1 MIRGRITAGILS
13 SLAGLVLGAGGLAA
27 RPALTGT
34 GGGPETTITAPYT
47 TSTGQTVPP
56 GRARRPEADTDAR
69 TERQR
74 DLDRVLDGICT
85 GCR

>member
-1 MIRGRITAGILS
+1 MTRGRSTTCILV
-13 SLAGLVLGAGGLAA
+13 LAAGLVFESGSLAA

-34 GGGPETTITAPYT
+34 GGGPETTITAPHT
-47 TSTGQTVPP
+47 APTGQTVPR
-56 GRARRPEADTDAR
+56 GLVDSSTTDPEAR

-74 DLDRVLDGICT
+74 NLDRVLDGICT